1 MERTGEMPLGET
13 SRLIHGKDWWD
24 ATRRNIILGSLNLK
38 EGLGLGGPAGPAA
51 GDPELETRTQGLEE
65 TDMEELERT
74 RDFALGETFRLIL
87 ETDPRIKTGRLALGD

>member
-1 MERTGEMPLGET
+1 MPLGDT

-51 GDPELETRTQGLEE
+51 GDGIRRLGL
-65 TDMEELERT
+65 
-74 RDFALGETFRLIL
+74 RD
-87 ETDPRIKTGRLALGD
+87 